1 MQLNDVSSTWLSFF
15 LSLKIVNFFDTMDKF
30 VNSWKR
36 QRLDETKSTECG
48 KTLHNIVENF
58 KANNKLE

>member
-1 MQLNDVSSTWLSFF
+1 VAKFF

-36 QRLDETKSTECG
+36 QRLEEAKSTECG